1 MTPRP
6 AVMAE
11 RRCTHYLLP
20 VRVFLERAHG
30 TGCERHGGGG
40 HAGHVSPLAGLNSPR
55 ERALSSSGPLLRACP
70 RLGSQFTQS
79 RPLPAQPAS
88 GDGVTWGQK
97 VWSLRSVWE
106 TSRGTPDLHQ
116 LLQPPSF
123 IRLLGRSS
131 IWGRGHTGHALRLF
145 EQEPSRAWVP
155 GHSGRRRLMSE
166 LRSFKVT
173 VTWGLCYLQP
183 NVNSAAGA
191 QGAGREVGV

>member
-30 TGCERHGGGG
+30 TGCERQGGG
-40 HAGHVSPLAGLNSPR
+40 ARQPR
-55 ERALSSSGPLLRACP
+55 VPTCRAEQPQGMGTFQLGPLLRACP

-106 TSRGTPDLHQ
+106 TSRGTPE
-116 LLQPPSF
+116 LQNRP
-123 IRLLGRSS
+123 
-131 IWGRGHTGHALRLF
+131 
-145 EQEPSRAWVP
+145 
-155 GHSGRRRLMSE
+155 
-166 LRSFKVT
+166 
-173 VTWGLCYLQP
+173 
-183 NVNSAAGA
+183 
-191 QGAGREVGV
+191 